1 MLLALPYFFFHTQLW
16 PKSISSSLLIIGIIQ
31 LFEYFNSKN
40 KFQLVISS
48 LIFGM
53 ISNGIN
59 EKIAYKIAGKN
70 WLNFMESHF

>member
-1 MLLALPYFFFHTQLW
+1 MSWYSKPEDISGLL
-16 PKSISSSLLIIGIIQ
+16 S
-31 LFEYFNSKN
+31 
-40 KFQLVISS
+40 
-48 LIFGM
+48 GM